1 MSIADTITSQLGP
14 EGIRQ
19 ISQQLG
25 IDPGTAQQAVA
36 GAIPLL
42 TGALARNAA
51 QPQGAQALNNALDQH
66 DGGIFDQLSGFL
78 GGGNANSLGGSI
90 LGHIL
95 GNRQETAAG
104 HLGQATG
111 LDSSRALQLLMMLAP
126 LVMGAL
132 GKSRQQQGFGLGDL
146 AGILQ
151 GETQQAQ
158 RQAPSGLG
166 GLAGILDRDGDG
178 NAMDDIARMG
188 GDLLGGLF
196 GGKK

>member
-19 ISQQLG
+19 ISEQLG
-25 IDPGTAQQAVA
+25 IDPGTARQAVA

-51 QPQGAQALNNALDQH
+51 QPQGARALDNALNQH
-66 DGGIFDQLSGFL
+66 DGSIFDQLSGFL
-78 GGGNANSLGGSI
+78 GGGDSTSLGGRI
-90 LGHIL
+90 LGHVL
-95 GNRQETAAG
+95 GSRQEAAAG
-104 HLGQATG
+104 NLGRATG

-132 GKSRQQQGFGLGDL
+132 GKSRQQKGFGLGDL
-146 AGILQ
+146 AGVLQ
-151 GETQQAQ
+151 GETQRAQ
-158 RQAPSGLG
+158 DQAPAGLG
-166 GLAGILDRDGDG
+166 GLGSILDRDGDG
-178 NAMDDIARMG
+178 DPMDDIARMG